1 VQSSAGGRKEGR
13 KEVCFGE
20 ECFLF
25 GFYMSGKGKEG
36 AWMEAL

>member
-13 KEVCFGE
+13 RFVSRKSV
-20 ECFLF
+20 FLF

-36 AWMEAL
+36 AWMEVL